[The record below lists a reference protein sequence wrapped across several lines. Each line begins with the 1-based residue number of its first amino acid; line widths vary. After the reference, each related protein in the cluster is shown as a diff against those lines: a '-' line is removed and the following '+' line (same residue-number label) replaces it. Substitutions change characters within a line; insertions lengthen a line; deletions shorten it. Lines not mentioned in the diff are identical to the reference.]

1 MRNAIAFVSG
11 SMRPAILLASLLIAN
26 VAAAQSAHPI
36 LTGPNAYTNAR
47 DDVPGTRRRFDPDD
61 LPAPLASRPVSNPA
75 TTVRRPADVMP
86 RAPAG
91 FSVELAA
98 EGLRGPRAIRVAP
111 NGDVFVAET
120 RVGRVLVL
128 RPDAEGHLGAPQIF
142 LEGFPEVYGMAFPP
156 GDQPSAFYFSTET
169 EVYRVPYQAGDTAAR
184 ARPEPVV
191 RGLPRGGHST
201 RDLAF
206 SADGKTLF
214 VAVGSE
220 SNVAEDMP
228 RKSRAAVEA
237 FEKGKPPGAAWGEE
251 ERRADVL
258 AMDPDSGHARI
269 FATGLRNCAG
279 LTIRPGSD
287 DLWCVVNE
295 RDLLGDDLPPD
306 YATRVRE
313 NGFYGWPW
321 FYIGAHED
329 PRLRGQRPDLS
340 GKAIV
345 PDVLIQPH
353 SAPLQ
358 IAFDE
363 GAQFPADYRGGAFVA
378 LHGSWNRARP
388 TGYKV
393 IRLLFR
399 DGKPTGEYEDFLT
412 GFVTPDGK
420 AWGRPV
426 GVAVGKDG
434 SLYVSEDASGTLW
447 RVRAK

>member
-1 MRNAIAFVSG
+1 MRAS
-11 SMRPAILLASLLIAN
+11 ILLASLLVAN
-26 VAAAQSAHPI
+26 IAAAQSAPSV
-36 LTGPNAYTNAR
+36 LTGAKAYSDAR
-47 DDVPGTRRRFDPDD
+47 SDRPGTRRRFDPAD
-61 LPAPLASRPVSNPA
+61 LPAPLATRPVSNPA
-75 TTVRRPADVMP
+75 ATVRRPADAAP

-98 EGLRGPRAIRVAP
+98 DGLRGPRAIRVAP

-120 RVGRVLVL
+120 RAGRVLVM
-128 RPDAEGHLGAPQIF
+128 RPDAQGRLGAPQVF
-142 LEGFPEVYGMAFPP
+142 LQGFPEVYGMAFHAP
-156 GDQPSAFYFSTET
+156 GEQPSAFYFATET
-169 EVYRVPYQAGDTAAR
+169 EVYRVPYEVGDMEAR
-184 ARPEPVV
+184 AKPQAIF
-191 RGLPRGGHST
+191 RGLLRGGHST

-206 SADGKTLF
+206 SPDGKTLF

-220 SNVAEDMP
+220 SNVAAEMP
-228 RKSRAAVEA
+228 LKSVAAAET
-237 FEKGKPPGAAWGEE
+237 FDKGKPPGATWGEE

-258 AMDPDSGHARI
+258 AMDPDGGHARI

-279 LTIRPGSD
+279 LTIRPGSG

-321 FYIGAHED
+321 YYIGNHED
-329 PRLRGQRPDLS
+329 PRLRGQRPDLA

-358 IAFDE
+358 IAFYE
-363 GAQFPADYRGGAFVA
+363 AAQFPADYRGSAFVA

-399 DGKPTGEYEDFLT
+399 DGKPTGAYEDFLT
-412 GFVTPDGK
+412 GFVMPDGK

-426 GVAVGKDG
+426 GVAIGRDG

-447 RVRAK
+447 RVRAQ

>member
-1 MRNAIAFVSG
+1 MIHQLTFV
-11 SMRPAILLASLLIAN
+11 ASLCATTACL
-26 VAAAQSAHPI
+26 AQQADTPV
-36 LTGPNAYTNAR
+36 LTGDAAYTDAR
-47 DDVPGTRRRFDPDD
+47 TDRSGTRHRFDADH
-61 LPAPLASRPVSNPA
+61 LPAPMATRPVSNPA
-75 TTVRRPADVMP
+75 TTVRRGEDAVPT
-86 RAPAG
+86 APEG

-98 EGLRGPRAIRVAP
+98 SGLRGPRAIRVAP
-111 NGDVFVAET
+111 DGDVFVAET
-120 RVGRVLVL
+120 RAGRVLVL
-128 RPDAEGHLGAPQIF
+128 RPDASGRLGPPRVF
-142 LEGFPEVYGMAFPP
+142 LQGLPEVFGMAFSPP
-156 GDQPSAFYFSTET
+156 ADQPTSLYLSTET
-169 EVYRVPYQAGDTAAR
+169 DVYRVPYHAGDVEAS
-184 ARPEPVV
+184 ARPETVF
-191 RGLPRGGHST
+191 RGLPHGGHST
-201 RDLAF
+201 RDLAL
-206 SADGKTLF
+206 SPDGKTLF

-228 RKSRAAVEA
+228 RKPVAAAKSEA
-237 FEKGKPPGAAWGEE
+237 GGKPPGAAWGDET
-251 ERRADVL
+251 RRADVL
-258 AMDPDSGHARI
+258 AMDPDGGHVHI
-269 FATGLRNCAG
+269 YATGLRNCAG

-295 RDLLGDDLPPD
+295 RDLLGDNLPPD
-306 YATRVRE
+306 YATRVRA

-321 FYIGAHED
+321 YYIGNHED
-329 PRLRGQRPDLS
+329 PRLRGQRPDLA
-340 GKAIV
+340 GEAIV

-358 IAFDE
+358 IAFYE
-363 GAQFPADYRGGAFVA
+363 GTQFPANYRGSAFVA

-412 GFVTPDGK
+412 GFVGSDGK